1 MVYKANN
8 EKNGRTPKVDYI
20 EFNFV
25 EDKTIDRA
33 DYEKAEKVQATD
45 DAESDPNEN
54 PVCLECG
61 GTNVIKDPAR
71 GEMICG
77 DCGLVIEEHII
88 DQGPE
93 WRAYES
99 KEINSKARTG
109 SPTHL
114 IIHDKGLSTTIDWHD
129 QDIFGKKLEP
139 KKRAQ
144 IYRLRRWQIRSRVHS
159 SIARNLSRAMGE
171 LDRLASQIE
180 LPKDIKETAALIYR
194 KAIKGDFI
202 KGKKIG
208 ATVAA
213 SIYAACRM
221 RKIPRVLEEITKYS
235 KVSKKELARNYRFI
249 VECLNLKV
257 PLMEATDYVSRFSEE
272 LQMSPHIQQEA
283 IKVIEQAQ
291 GKDLTTG
298 KDPKG
303 LAAAA
308 LYIVG
313 TLEGE
318 RRTQR
323 DISRVSHITEV
334 TIRNRYKEIARML
347 NLKLEV

>member
-1 MVYKANN
+1 MTVSHVKSKKNKKVPEATFAEASIIEDN
-8 EKNGRTPKVDYI
+8 ETCP
-20 EFNFV
+20 
-25 EDKTIDRA
+25 
-33 DYEKAEKVQATD
+33 
-45 DAESDPNEN
+45 
-54 PVCLECG
+54 ECEEG
-61 GTNVIKDPAR
+61 NIIKDPAR
-71 GEMICG
+71 GEVICG
-77 DCGLVIEEHII
+77 ECGLVIEDHII

-99 KEINSKARTG
+99 KEINKKARTG
-109 SPTHL
+109 SPGSL
-114 IIHDKGLSTTIDWHD
+114 IIHDKGLSTVIDWHD
-129 QDIFGKKLEP
+129 QDIFGKKITP

-159 SIARNLSRAMGE
+159 SLARNLSKAMSE

-180 LPKDIKETAALIYR
+180 LPKDIKERAALIYR
-194 KAIKGDFI
+194 KAIKGGHI

-213 SIYAACRM
+213 SIYAACRLH
-221 RKIPRVLEEITKYS
+221 KLPRTLEEITRYA

-249 VECLNLKV
+249 VERLNLKI

-272 LQMSPHIQQEA
+272 LQLSPHVQKEA
-283 IKVIEQAQ
+283 SKILGSARK
-291 GKDLTTG
+291 KDLTIG

-308 LYIVG
+308 LYIAGV
-313 TLEGE
+313 LEGE

-323 DISRVSHITEV
+323 DIARVSHVTEV
-334 TIRNRYKEIARML
+334 TIRNRYKEIIKNL
-347 NLKLEV
+347 NLKLDV

>member
-1 MVYKANN
+1 MVYKTN
-8 EKNGRTPKVDYI
+8 
-20 EFNFV
+20 
-25 EDKTIDRA
+25 
-33 DYEKAEKVQATD
+33 YEKAGRTQKVNSIECSLVEEKTD
-45 DAESDPNEN
+45 SETDYKKMENIQNIDNAETSLNEN
-54 PVCLECG
+54 IVCTECG
-61 GTNVIKDPAR
+61 GANVIKDPAR

-99 KEINSKARTG
+99 KEINTKARTG
-109 SPTHL
+109 SPAHL

-129 QDIFGKKLEP
+129 QDIFGKKIEP

-180 LPKDIKETAALIYR
+180 LPKDIKEMAALIYR

-221 RKIPRVLEEITKYS
+221 RKVPRILDEITKYS

-249 VECLNLKV
+249 VECLNLKI

-272 LQMSPHIQQEA
+272 LQLSPHIQQEA
-283 IKVIEQAQ
+283 IKIIEQAQ

-318 RRTQR
+318 HRTQR

>member
-1 MVYKANN
+1 MTVSHIKSKKNKKVPEATFAEASIIEDN
-8 EKNGRTPKVDYI
+8 ETCP
-20 EFNFV
+20 
-25 EDKTIDRA
+25 
-33 DYEKAEKVQATD
+33 
-45 DAESDPNEN
+45 
-54 PVCLECG
+54 ECEEG
-61 GTNVIKDPAR
+61 NIIKDPAR
-71 GEMICG
+71 GEVICG
-77 DCGLVIEEHII
+77 ECGLVIEDHVI

-99 KEINSKARTG
+99 KEINKKARTG
-109 SPTHL
+109 SPGSL
-114 IIHDKGLSTTIDWHD
+114 IIHDKGLSTVIDWHD
-129 QDIFGKKLEP
+129 QDIFGKKITP

-159 SIARNLSRAMGE
+159 SLARNLSKAMSE

-180 LPKDIKETAALIYR
+180 LPKDIKERAALIYR
-194 KAIKGDFI
+194 KAIKGGHI

-213 SIYAACRM
+213 SIYAACRLH
-221 RKIPRVLEEITKYS
+221 KVPRTLEEITRYA

-249 VECLNLKV
+249 VERLNLKI

-272 LQMSPHIQQEA
+272 LQLSPHVQKEA
-283 IKVIEQAQ
+283 SKILGSARK
-291 GKDLTTG
+291 KDLTTG

-308 LYIVG
+308 LYIAGV
-313 TLEGE
+313 LEGE

-323 DISRVSHITEV
+323 DISRVSHVTEV
-334 TIRNRYKEIARML
+334 TIRNRYKEIVKTL
-347 NLKLEV
+347 NLKLDV

>member
-1 MVYKANN
+1 MTSEYNYK
-8 EKNGRTPKVDYI
+8 KNKKI
-20 EFNFV
+20 
-25 EDKTIDRA
+25 
-33 DYEKAEKVQATD
+33 
-45 DAESDPNEN
+45 SDPKCVECNVIDSITC
-54 PVCLECG
+54 PECG
-61 GTNVIKDPAR
+61 GQNIIKDPAR
-71 GEMICG
+71 GEVICG

-99 KEINSKARTG
+99 KEISKKARTG
-109 SPTHL
+109 SPGSL
-114 IIHDKGLSTTIDWHD
+114 IIHDKGLSTMIDFHD
-129 QDIFGKKLEP
+129 KDIFGRKITP

-159 SIARNLSRAMGE
+159 SLARNLSKAMSE

-180 LPKDIKETAALIYR
+180 LPKDIKERAALIYR
-194 KAIKGDFI
+194 KAIKAGYI

-213 SIYAACRM
+213 SIYAACRLH
-221 RKIPRVLEEITKYS
+221 KIPRILEEITRYA

-249 VECLNLKV
+249 VECLNLRI
-257 PLMEATDYVSRFSEE
+257 PLMDAVDYISRFAQE
-272 LQMSPHIQQEA
+272 LELSTHVQREASQILKEAQE
-283 IKVIEQAQ
+283 KEV
-291 GKDLTTG
+291 TTG

-308 LYIVG
+308 LYIAGV
-313 TLEGE
+313 LEGE

-323 DISRVSHITEV
+323 DISRVSHVTEV
-334 TIRNRYKEIARML
+334 TIRNRYKEITKIL
-347 NLKLEV
+347 NLKIDI

>member
-1 MVYKANN
+1 MIEDN
-8 EKNGRTPKVDYI
+8 ETCP
-20 EFNFV
+20 
-25 EDKTIDRA
+25 
-33 DYEKAEKVQATD
+33 
-45 DAESDPNEN
+45 
-54 PVCLECG
+54 ECEEG
-61 GTNVIKDPAR
+61 NIIKDPAR
-71 GEMICG
+71 GEVICG
-77 DCGLVIEEHII
+77 ECGLVIEDHII

-99 KEINSKARTG
+99 KEINKKARTG
-109 SPTHL
+109 SPGSL
-114 IIHDKGLSTTIDWHD
+114 IIHDKGLSTVIDWHD
-129 QDIFGKKLEP
+129 QDIFGKKITP

-159 SIARNLSRAMGE
+159 SLARNLSKAMSE

-180 LPKDIKETAALIYR
+180 LPKDIKERAALIYR
-194 KAIKGDFI
+194 KAIKGGHI

-213 SIYAACRM
+213 SIYAACRLH
-221 RKIPRVLEEITKYS
+221 KLPRTLEEITRYA

-249 VECLNLKV
+249 VERLNLKI

-272 LQMSPHIQQEA
+272 LQLSPHVQKEA
-283 IKVIEQAQ
+283 SKILGSARK
-291 GKDLTTG
+291 KDLTIG

-308 LYIVG
+308 LYIAGV
-313 TLEGE
+313 LEGE

-323 DISRVSHITEV
+323 DIARVSHVTEV
-334 TIRNRYKEIARML
+334 TIRNRYKEIIKNL
-347 NLKLEV
+347 NLKLDV